1 MSVVVVDS
9 SVALKWFLP
18 EAMADRA
25 AELLQGGN
33 SLCAPD
39 LIFPE
44 CGNVLSKK
52 IARGELLADDG
63 RAILGGLAGAPIAV
77 VPSKP
82 LTEAALTIG
91 TAHRVTVYDALYVA
105 LAAVLDGVLVTAD
118 ERMVRAFGSGTLS
131 RHVRGLAAEPA

>member
-1 MSVVVVDS
+1 MDS

-25 AELLQGGN
+25 AGLLDGGN

-44 CGNVLSKK
+44 CGNVLWKK
-52 IARGELLADDG
+52 ISRGELLAEDG
-63 RAILGGLAGAPIAV
+63 RAILGGLAGAPMTVI
-77 VPSKP
+77 PSKP
-82 LTEAALTIG
+82 LTEAALTIA
-91 TAHRVTVYDALYVA
+91 TVHRVTVYDALYVA

-118 ERMVRAFGSGTLS
+118 ERLVQALGRGTLAG
-131 RHVRGLAAEPA
+131 HVRSLAAEPA